1 MIYLTEKER
10 VTLTVLGTMAL
21 VGVGVNLWLQRR
33 EPIRIE
39 RGPTPPYVQWDAQL
53 QRARQVDL
61 NQATAEELVRLP
73 GIGPTLAQRIVDY
86 RAQHGPFEATEEL
99 RRVAGIGPKTF
110 ASLQDNIT
118 VHSTNTGE
126 E

>member
-10 VTLTVLGTMAL
+10 ITLAVLGTMPLAGL
-21 VGVGVNLWLQRR
+21 GVTLWLQRH

-39 RGPTPPYVQWDAQL
+39 PGPTPPYVQWDVQL

-73 GIGPTLAQRIVDY
+73 GIGPTLARRIVDY
-86 RAQHGPFEATEEL
+86 RAQYGPFEAAEEL
-99 RRVAGIGPKTF
+99 RDVAGIGPKTF
-110 ASLQDNIT
+110 ASLQDHIT